1 MSGATTTSSLISFSA
16 KPSHHSFSKSP
27 LPISKISIPFSLK
40 PQKPSYHRCHP
51 PAPLFST
58 NTSTSQIPLMK
69 NPPRIQL
76 SSPDSLPTSPT
87 REPTSSSKP
96 SSIKASKQSSLT
108 QEAHSW
114 RSTNSTI
121 SNVLPRHKQGGV
133 FAS

>member
-1 MSGATTTSSLISFSA
+1 
-16 KPSHHSFSKSP
+16 
-27 LPISKISIPFSLK
+27 
-40 PQKPSYHRCHP
+40 
-51 PAPLFST
+51 
-58 NTSTSQIPLMK
+58 MK

-76 SSPDSLPTSPT
+76 SSPDSLPTSPA

-121 SNVLPRHKQGGV
+121 SNVLPRHKKGGATNLV
-133 FAS
+133 SVLANAMLDSVPLITITGQEVQTLFKRRPSLR